1 MIAISKKHKKKH
13 NKSQKRLILAMSL
26 FILLLSICV
35 GSFFSDWS
43 QILTNKKEAKLLS
56 KEYKNLQEE
65 ENSLESE
72 VTKLQD
78 PEYIARYAREKFL
91 YSKEGEIILRIPD
104 IKNIDVES

>member
-1 MIAISKKHKKKH
+1 M
-13 NKSQKRLILAMSL
+13 
-26 FILLLSICV
+26 

-43 QILTNKKEAKLLS
+43 QILENKREVKVLS
-56 KEYKNLQEE
+56 EEYKELQEAE
-65 ENSLESE
+65 SSLESE

-104 IKNIDVES
+104 IKDVDVES